1 MGGEQPGA
9 PMSRHVIFDTETT
22 GLSPREGHRLVEIG
36 AVEMVSGS
44 LTGRTFHRYID
55 PERDMPVEAY
65 RVHRISAEML
75 AGKPKFAEVAESFLD
90 FARGAALVAH
100 NASFD
105 MGFLNYELERC
116 GQPGWDGEVIDTVQM
131 ARRKFPGSPASLDAL
146 CARFGI
152 DTSQRDADGHGAIL
166 DAKLLAEVWIELTG
180 GRQAGLA
187 LGGREAARMGG
198 GVRSAAQTQ
207 QRPGPRPSLLTEAE
221 RAAHAAFVAEMPN
234 AIWNRR

>member
-1 MGGEQPGA
+1 M
-9 PMSRHVIFDTETT
+9 RHIVFDTETT

-36 AVEMVSGS
+36 AVEMSAGS

-55 PERDMPVEAY
+55 PERDMPIEAY
-65 RVHRISAEML
+65 RVHRISSEML
-75 AGKPKFAEVAESFLD
+75 AGQPKFAEVAGD
-90 FARGAALVAH
+90 FMAFVGDGALVAH

-105 MGFLNYELERC
+105 MGFLNFELERC
-116 GQPGWDGEVIDTVQM
+116 GRKSWGGEVIDTVQM

-152 DTSQRDADGHGAIL
+152 DTSQRDAEGHGAIL

-187 LGGREAARMGG
+187 LGGVGAATMGG
-198 GVRSAAQTQ
+198 TPKRAGGTTP
-207 QRPGPRPSLLTEAE
+207 QRGAPRPVLLTKAE
-221 RAAHAAFVAEMPN
+221 RAAHEGFVAEMPN
-234 AIWNRR
+234 ALWGRAP